1 MSHVSLTEFV
11 DALDDEESHY
21 LDVLDED
28 SMRVE
33 VARYPNPAPKYPHD
47 EDELY
52 YIISGSGSARVGDET
67 YAIDEGDLIYVERGR
82 EHAFVDIE
90 EELTAL
96 VVFAGSEE
104 NVLGRT

>member
-1 MSHVSLTEFV
+1 MSHVSLSEFV
-11 DALDDEESHY
+11 EELDDGESHY

-33 VARYPNPAPKYPHD
+33 IARYPNPAPKYPHD

-52 YIISGSGSARVGDET
+52 YILSGSGTARVGDEE
-67 YAIDEGDLIYVERGR
+67 YALGEGDLLYVERGR

-90 EELTAL
+90 AELTAL
-96 VVFAGSEE
+96 IVFAGAEE

>member
-11 DALDDEESHY
+11 DELDAEESHY

-33 VARYPNPAPKYPHD
+33 IARFPNPAPKYPHD

-52 YIISGSGSARVGDET
+52 YIISGAGTARVGDEEF
-67 YAIDEGDLIYVERGR
+67 AITEGDLVYVERGR
-82 EHAFVDIE
+82 EHAFVDVE
-90 EELTAL
+90 EEITAL
-96 VVFAGSEE
+96 IVFAGAEE
-104 NVLGRT
+104 NVLGQR